1 MRAKNELLPMPPKIG
16 SNCKE
21 NGSGNSQRELF
32 CKQIDGGTAD
42 FYLGLLGPRCYRI
55 AALADLA
62 NVGRMTLF
70 MSLEVTG
77 PQLYQIQ

>member
-1 MRAKNELLPMPPKIG
+1 MRAKNELLPMVPKIG

-42 FYLGLLGPRCYRI
+42 FYLGFLGSGCYRI
-55 AALADLA
+55 AVADLT
-62 NVGRMTLF
+62 NVGRMPIF